1 MARTRMTSAQDCKI
15 RDCLSRRARGCY
27 YTAGAT
33 NPFALKAFRKWAR
46 LCGLPQRRVL
56 EPFAGQADLL
66 RKLESAGLLGEWR
79 GFDLLPAAKG
89 VKKRD
94 TLEDFP
100 QGFEVCVTNP
110 PWLARNSASL
120 RGLPFPACVHDDL
133 YKHALEQCL
142 RHCAYV
148 AALVPESFVRS
159 FTRCSLFSER
169 LHSFVSLTGALFV
182 ETAHPVGLAMFS
194 PKSNLKGD
202 TALYRNDTYLGGYK
216 ELQRYLPL
224 LRTEKPKSFSKSFFK
239 RFPMRFNDPRG
250 ELGLFALDNT
260 KEASIRFC
268 RAEEVQGYKIDV
280 TSRAITIINIDYE
293 VTQKFLNK
301 VNFILDDLRK
311 KTHDIFLTAYRG
323 LRADGMYRRRLDWRL
338 AKHIIEAV

>member
-1 MARTRMTSAQDCKI
+1 MARTEMTSDQ
-15 RDCLSRRARGCY
+15 DCLSRRARGCY

-46 LCGLPQRRVL
+46 LCRLPQRRVL

-66 RKLESAGLLGEWR
+66 RKLESVGLLGEWR
-79 GFDLLPAAKG
+79 GFDIAPAAKG
-89 VKKRD
+89 VSKGVTMRD

-133 YKHALEQCL
+133 YKHALEKSLQN
-142 RHCAYV
+142 CAYV

-202 TALYRNDTYLGGYK
+202 IALYRNDIYLGGYK

-224 LRTEKPKSFSKSFFK
+224 LRTEKPLLRFFK
-239 RFPMRFNDPRG
+239 RFNDPRG
-250 ELGLFALDNT
+250 KLGLFALDNT

-280 TSRAITIINIDYE
+280 TSRAITIINIDHE